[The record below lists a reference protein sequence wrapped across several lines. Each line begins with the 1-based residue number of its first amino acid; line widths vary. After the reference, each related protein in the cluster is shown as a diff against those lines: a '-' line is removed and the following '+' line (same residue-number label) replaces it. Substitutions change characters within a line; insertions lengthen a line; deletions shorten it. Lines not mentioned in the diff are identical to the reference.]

1 MLPPEYLDFRPGER
15 VTVQSRIA
23 RYNPQGLMILPNP
36 ITNLSSHINGG
47 FSQYMQ
53 VPEEMIRSGSVLR
66 VPDNVADEEACLVEP
81 TACALESIFATPH
94 PVGVDGSGRHLYRA
108 GIQPGGNVCIIGSG
122 PVGMIYARLAH
133 LEGAGRIIMVVRSE
147 YKQEL
152 VKSVLGDQVEVYLA
166 PRSADDASPETLAAE
181 DRIVQDLSDLT
192 GGYLFD
198 DVVAASASPAAQRLM
213 LRLYTP
219 EGYAVGAC
227 FGGTHRRVDAADL
240 DTNHYRVAKTIGSS
254 GCSTDCM
261 LTVLDWL
268 ARRRLDLRGFVSKH
282 RFTLDDDPHEFL
294 TTDADGL
301 KPALFMG

>member
-1 MLPPEYLDFRPGER
+1 MRPR
-15 VTVQSRIA
+15 ADSLASSIA
-23 RYNPQGLMILPNP
+23 TWI
-36 ITNLSSHINGG
+36 SS
-47 FSQYMQ
+47 SS
-53 VPEEMIRSGSVLR
+53 P
-66 VPDNVADEEACLVEP
+66 
-81 TACALESIFATPH
+81 
-94 PVGVDGSGRHLYRA
+94 
-108 GIQPGGNVCIIGSG
+108 
-122 PVGMIYARLAH
+122 
-133 LEGAGRIIMVVRSE
+133 
-147 YKQEL
+147 
-152 VKSVLGDQVEVYLA
+152 
-166 PRSADDASPETLAAE
+166 PETLAAE
-181 DRIVQDLSDLT
+181 DKIVRDLSDLT

-227 FGGTHRRVDAADL
+227 FGGTHWRVDAADL